1 MGSLSGGLIHPFQE
15 LIELFFTRNEILYV
29 SSSNVLW
36 IRYYQD
42 RDVLLIGYRNNAA
55 YAYSGV
61 TATEAASLLFAPS
74 KGTWVWDRIRV
85 RGKGNSRRTRKV
97 FSRL

>member
-1 MGSLSGGLIHPFQE
+1 V
-15 LIELFFTRNEILYV
+15 LYV

-36 IRYYQD
+36 LRYYQD
-42 RDVLLIGYRNNAA
+42 RDVLLIGFRNNSA

-61 TATEAASLLFAPS
+61 TAGEAASLLFAPS
-74 KGTWVWDRIRV
+74 KGIWIWDHIRV

-97 FSRL
+97 FAKM